1 MILKSITLTN
11 YKSFSNK
18 TIELDPNINCFIGP
32 NGVGKSNVLDA
43 IYHLSFGKSY
53 FNPISSQ
60 NIKHEEDFFAIK
72 GCYQKNSKEEVI
84 VINFKKNDKKIIK
97 RNNKKYEKFSD
108 HIGLLPLVIISPSD
122 RNLISEGSDIR
133 RKFLDSII
141 SQSDKKYLDGV
152 INYNKILTQ
161 RNSLLKLIF
170 KDKNIDKKTIE
181 VYDSQLESIGEDIF
195 NKRKVFL
202 EDFIPVFKEKYK
214 SISNDNEQVD
224 INYKSDLELGKLS
237 ILLHNSLEKDMFLQ
251 YTSKG
256 VHKDDLVFNIN
267 NFSVKKFGSQGQ
279 QKSLLIALKLAQF
292 DFLKNQ
298 TNNNPILLLDDIF
311 DKLDKNR
318 VKQIIHLVS
327 ANDFGQI
334 FISDTDKE
342 RTKESIKGINN
353 SNKIFDL

>member
-11 YKSFSNK
+11 YKSFSAK
-18 TIELDPNINCFIGP
+18 TVDLDPKINCFIGS

-60 NIKHEEDFFAIK
+60 NIKHGEDFFAIK
-72 GCYQKNSKEEVI
+72 GSYKNESKEEVVI
-84 VINFKKNDKKIIK
+84 INFKKNDKKVIK

-108 HIGLLPLVIISPSD
+108 HIGFIPLVIISPSD
-122 RNLISEGSDIR
+122 RNLIAEGSDIR
-133 RKFLDSII
+133 RKFIDSVI
-141 SQSDKKYLDGV
+141 SQSDKKYLENL

-170 KDKNIDKKTIE
+170 KNKNFDKQTIQ
-181 VYDSQLESIGEDIF
+181 VYDSQLESIGEKIHM
-195 NKRKVFL
+195 KRKMFL
-202 EDFIPVFKEKYK
+202 NHFIPVFKDKYK
-214 SISNDNEQVD
+214 SISNNNEDVD
-224 INYKSDLELGKLS
+224 IRYKTDLEFDKLS
-237 ILLHNSLEKDMFLQ
+237 VLLQENIEKDMFLQ

-256 VHKDDLVFNIN
+256 IHKDDLVFNIN
-267 NFSVKKFGSQGQ
+267 DYSVKKFGSQGQ

-292 DFLKNQ
+292 DFLKSQNK
-298 TNNNPILLLDDIF
+298 NNPILLLDDIF

-318 VKQIIHLVS
+318 VKQIINLVS

-334 FISDTDKE
+334 FISDTDEE
-342 RTKESIKGINN
+342 RTIESIKEINN
-353 SNKIFDL
+353 SNKIFKL

>member
-11 YKSFSNK
+11 YKSFSAK
-18 TIELDPNINCFIGP
+18 TVDLDPKINCFIGS

-60 NIKHEEDFFAIK
+60 NIKHGEDFFAIK
-72 GCYQKNSKEEVI
+72 GSYRNESKEEVVI
-84 VINFKKNDKKIIK
+84 INFKKNDKKVIK

-108 HIGLLPLVIISPSD
+108 HIGFIPLVIISPSD
-122 RNLISEGSDIR
+122 RNLIAEGSDIR
-133 RKFLDSII
+133 RKFIDSVI
-141 SQSDKKYLDGV
+141 SQSDKKYLENL

-170 KDKNIDKKTIE
+170 KNKNFDKQTIQ
-181 VYDSQLESIGEDIF
+181 VYDSQLESIGEKIHM
-195 NKRKVFL
+195 KRKMFL
-202 EDFIPVFKEKYK
+202 NHFIPVFKDKYK
-214 SISNDNEQVD
+214 SISNNNEDVD
-224 INYKSDLELGKLS
+224 IRYKTDLEFDKLS
-237 ILLHNSLEKDMFLQ
+237 VLLHENIEKDMFLQ

-267 NFSVKKFGSQGQ
+267 DYSVKKFGSQGQ

-292 DFLKNQ
+292 DFLKSQNK
-298 TNNNPILLLDDIF
+298 NNPILLLDDIF

-318 VKQIIHLVS
+318 VKQIINLVS
-327 ANDFGQI
+327 ADDFGQI
-334 FISDTDKE
+334 FISDTDEE
-342 RTKESIKGINN
+342 RTLESIKEINN
-353 SNKIFDL
+353 SNKIFKL

>member
-11 YKSFSNK
+11 YKSFSAK
-18 TIELDPNINCFIGP
+18 TVDLDPKINCFIGS

-60 NIKHEEDFFAIK
+60 NIKHGEDFFAIK
-72 GCYQKNSKEEVI
+72 GSYRNESKEEVVI
-84 VINFKKNDKKIIK
+84 INFKKNDKKVIK

-108 HIGLLPLVIISPSD
+108 HIGFIPLVIISPSD
-122 RNLISEGSDIR
+122 RNLIAEGSDIR
-133 RKFLDSII
+133 RKFIDSVI
-141 SQSDKKYLDGV
+141 SQSDKKYLENL

-170 KDKNIDKKTIE
+170 KNKNFDKQTIQ
-181 VYDSQLESIGEDIF
+181 VYDSQLESIGEKIHM
-195 NKRKVFL
+195 KRKMFL
-202 EDFIPVFKEKYK
+202 NHFIPVFKDKYK
-214 SISNDNEQVD
+214 SISNNNEDVD
-224 INYKSDLELGKLS
+224 IRYKTDLEFDKLS
-237 ILLHNSLEKDMFLQ
+237 VLLQENIEKDMFLQ

-267 NFSVKKFGSQGQ
+267 DYSVKKFGSQGQ

-292 DFLKNQ
+292 DFLKSQNK
-298 TNNNPILLLDDIF
+298 NNPILLLDDIF

-318 VKQIIHLVS
+318 VKQIINLVS
-327 ANDFGQI
+327 ADDFGQI
-334 FISDTDKE
+334 FISDTDEE
-342 RTKESIKGINN
+342 RTLESIKETNN
-353 SNKIFDL
+353 TNKIFKL

>member
-11 YKSFSNK
+11 YKSFSSK
-18 TIELDPNINCFIGP
+18 TIKLDNNINCFIGP
-32 NGVGKSNVLDA
+32 NGVGKSNILDA

-60 NIKHEEDFFAIK
+60 NIKHGEDFFAIK
-72 GCYQKNSKEEVI
+72 GSYLKNEKEETI
-84 VINFKKNDKKIIK
+84 IINFKKNDKKVIK

-122 RNLISEGSDIR
+122 RNLIAEGSEIR
-133 RKFLDSII
+133 RRFLDSVI
-141 SQSDKKYLDGV
+141 SQSDKSYLDNI
-152 INYNKILTQ
+152 INYNKVLSQ
-161 RNSLLKLIF
+161 RNSLLKLF
-170 KDKNIDKKTIE
+170 YKNKNIDINTIE
-181 VYDSQLESIGEDIF
+181 VYDSQLEVIGESIF
-195 NKRKVFL
+195 EKRKLFL
-202 EDFIPVFKEKYK
+202 KDFVPVFKDKYK
-214 SISNDNEQVD
+214 SISNDNEEVD
-224 INYKSDLELGKLS
+224 ITYRTDLESEKLS
-237 ILLHNSLEKDMFLQ
+237 ILLKNSLEKDMFLQ

-256 VHKDDLVFNIN
+256 IHKDDLIFNIN
-267 NFSVKKFGSQGQ
+267 NYSVKKFGSQGQ

-318 VKQIIHLVS
+318 VKQIINLVS

-334 FISDTDKE
+334 FISDTDEE
-342 RTKESIKGINN
+342 RTKESIKEITN
-353 SNKIFDL
+353 SNSIFNL

>member
-11 YKSFSNK
+11 YKSFSSK
-18 TIELDPNINCFIGP
+18 TIKLDNNINCFIGP
-32 NGVGKSNVLDA
+32 NGVGKSNILDA

-60 NIKHEEDFFAIK
+60 NIKLGEDFFAMK
-72 GCYQKNSKEEVI
+72 GSYLKNEKEETI
-84 VINFKKNDKKIIK
+84 IINFKKNDKKVIK

-122 RNLISEGSDIR
+122 RNLIAEGSEIR
-133 RKFLDSII
+133 RRFLDSVI
-141 SQSDKKYLDGV
+141 SQSDKSYLDNI
-152 INYNKILTQ
+152 INYNKVLSQ
-161 RNSLLKLIF
+161 RNSLLKLF
-170 KDKNIDKKTIE
+170 YKNKNIDINTIE
-181 VYDSQLESIGEDIF
+181 VYDSQLEVIGESIF
-195 NKRKVFL
+195 EKRKLFL
-202 EDFIPVFKEKYK
+202 KDFVPVFKDKYK
-214 SISNDNEQVD
+214 SISNDNEEVD
-224 INYKSDLELGKLS
+224 ITYKTDLESEKLS
-237 ILLHNSLEKDMFLQ
+237 ILLKNSLEKDMFLQ

-256 VHKDDLVFNIN
+256 IHKDDLIFNIN
-267 NFSVKKFGSQGQ
+267 NYSVKKFGSQGQ

-318 VKQIIHLVS
+318 VKQIINLVS

-334 FISDTDKE
+334 FISDTDEE
-342 RTKESIKGINN
+342 RTKESIKEITN
-353 SNKIFDL
+353 SNSIFNL

>member
-11 YKSFSNK
+11 YKSFSAK
-18 TIELDPNINCFIGP
+18 TVDFDPKINCFIGP
-32 NGVGKSNVLDA
+32 NGTGKSNVLDA

-60 NIKHEEDFFAIK
+60 NIKHGEDFFAIK
-72 GCYQKNSKEEVI
+72 GSYKNESKEEVVI
-84 VINFKKNDKKIIK
+84 INFKKNDKKVIK

-108 HIGLLPLVIISPSD
+108 HIGFIPLVIISPSD
-122 RNLISEGSDIR
+122 RNLIAEGSDIR
-133 RKFLDSII
+133 RKFIDSVI
-141 SQSDKKYLDGV
+141 SQSDKKYLENL

-170 KDKNIDKKTIE
+170 KNKNFDKQTIQ
-181 VYDSQLESIGEDIF
+181 VYDSQLESIGEKIHM
-195 NKRKVFL
+195 KRKMFL
-202 EDFIPVFKEKYK
+202 NDFIPVFKDKYK
-214 SISNDNEQVD
+214 SISNNNEDVD
-224 INYKSDLELGKLS
+224 IRYKTDLEFDKLS
-237 ILLHNSLEKDMFLQ
+237 VLLQENIEKDMFLQ

-267 NFSVKKFGSQGQ
+267 DYSVKKFGSQGQ

-292 DFLKNQ
+292 DFLKSQNK
-298 TNNNPILLLDDIF
+298 NNPILLLDDIF

-318 VKQIIHLVS
+318 VKQIINLVS

-334 FISDTDKE
+334 FISDTDEE
-342 RTKESIKGINN
+342 RTIESIKEINN
-353 SNKIFDL
+353 SNKIFKL

>member
-11 YKSFSNK
+11 YKSFSSK
-18 TIELDPNINCFIGP
+18 TIKLDNNINCFIGP
-32 NGVGKSNVLDA
+32 NGVGKSNILDA

-60 NIKHEEDFFAIK
+60 NIKHGEDFFAIK
-72 GCYQKNSKEEVI
+72 GSYLKNEKEETI
-84 VINFKKNDKKIIK
+84 IINFKKNDKKVIK

-122 RNLISEGSDIR
+122 RNLIAEGSEIR
-133 RKFLDSII
+133 RRFLDSVI
-141 SQSDKKYLDGV
+141 SQSDKSYLDNI
-152 INYNKILTQ
+152 INYNKVVSQ
-161 RNSLLKLIF
+161 RNSLLKLF
-170 KDKNIDKKTIE
+170 YKNKNIDINTIE
-181 VYDSQLESIGEDIF
+181 VYDSQLEVIGESIF
-195 NKRKVFL
+195 EKRKLFL
-202 EDFIPVFKEKYK
+202 KDFVPVFKDKYK
-214 SISNDNEQVD
+214 SISNDNEEVD
-224 INYKSDLELGKLS
+224 ITYRTDLESEKLS
-237 ILLHNSLEKDMFLQ
+237 ILLKNSLEKDMFLQ

-256 VHKDDLVFNIN
+256 IHKDDLIFNIN
-267 NFSVKKFGSQGQ
+267 NYSVKKFGSQGQ

-318 VKQIIHLVS
+318 VKQIINLVS

-334 FISDTDKE
+334 FISDTDEE
-342 RTKESIKGINN
+342 RTKESIKEITN
-353 SNKIFDL
+353 SNSIFNL

>member
-11 YKSFSNK
+11 YKSFSAK
-18 TIELDPNINCFIGP
+18 TVDLDPKINCFIGP

-60 NIKHEEDFFAIK
+60 NIKHGEDFFAIK
-72 GCYQKNSKEEVI
+72 GSYKNESKEEVVI
-84 VINFKKNDKKIIK
+84 INFKKNDKKVIK

-108 HIGLLPLVIISPSD
+108 HIGFIPLVIISPSD
-122 RNLISEGSDIR
+122 RNLIAEGSDIR
-133 RKFLDSII
+133 RKFIDSVI
-141 SQSDKKYLDGV
+141 SQSDKKYLENL

-170 KDKNIDKKTIE
+170 KNKNFDKQTIQ
-181 VYDSQLESIGEDIF
+181 VYDSQLESIGEKIHM
-195 NKRKVFL
+195 KRKMFL
-202 EDFIPVFKEKYK
+202 NDFIPVFKDKYK
-214 SISNDNEQVD
+214 SISNNNEDVD
-224 INYKSDLELGKLS
+224 IRYKTDLEFDKLS
-237 ILLHNSLEKDMFLQ
+237 VLLQENIEKDMFLQ

-256 VHKDDLVFNIN
+256 IHKDDLVFNIN
-267 NFSVKKFGSQGQ
+267 DYSVKKFGSQGQ

-292 DFLKNQ
+292 DFLKSQNK
-298 TNNNPILLLDDIF
+298 NNPILLLDDIF

-318 VKQIIHLVS
+318 VKQIINLVS

-334 FISDTDKE
+334 FISDTDEE
-342 RTKESIKGINN
+342 RTIESIKEINN
-353 SNKIFDL
+353 SNKIFKL

>member
-11 YKSFSNK
+11 YKSFSAK
-18 TIELDPNINCFIGP
+18 TVDLDPKINCFIGS

-60 NIKHEEDFFAIK
+60 NIKHGEDFFAIK
-72 GCYQKNSKEEVI
+72 GSYRNESKEEVVI
-84 VINFKKNDKKIIK
+84 INFKKNDKKVIK

-108 HIGLLPLVIISPSD
+108 HIGFIPLVIISPSD
-122 RNLISEGSDIR
+122 RNLIAEGSDIR
-133 RKFLDSII
+133 RKFIDSVI
-141 SQSDKKYLDGV
+141 SQSDKKYLENL

-170 KDKNIDKKTIE
+170 KNNNFDKQTIQ
-181 VYDSQLESIGEDIF
+181 VYDSQLESIGEKIHM
-195 NKRKVFL
+195 KRKMFL
-202 EDFIPVFKEKYK
+202 NHFIPVFKDKYK
-214 SISNDNEQVD
+214 SISNNNEDVD
-224 INYKSDLELGKLS
+224 IRYKTDLEFDKLS
-237 ILLHNSLEKDMFLQ
+237 VLLQENIEKDMFLQ

-267 NFSVKKFGSQGQ
+267 DYSVKKFGSQGQ

-292 DFLKNQ
+292 DFLKSQNK
-298 TNNNPILLLDDIF
+298 NNPILLLDDIF

-318 VKQIIHLVS
+318 VKQIINLVS
-327 ANDFGQI
+327 ADDFGQI
-334 FISDTDKE
+334 FISDTDEE
-342 RTKESIKGINN
+342 RTLESIKEINN
-353 SNKIFDL
+353 SNKIFKL